1 MAAASL
7 MAPGGPHRRRKQS
20 PISFGRV
27 LAVIGV
33 GLVIVIAWNFIGQQT
48 ISDRPNEMKTTQ
60 VILPPPPPP
69 PPPKPEPVEQPPE
82 PTPAPPIEQPM
93 DTPPPPDQA
102 PSSDS
107 TPGDSALTAR
117 EGAGPSNY
125 GLAAGDG
132 SGTRIGGRPGG
143 GDAFAAYAQV
153 ALNGIRQAAQSD
165 RDLSRG
171 RYTVRLAVTVGPDG
185 RITNAR
191 VIDGG
196 DERRN
201 ARLVQLLTGLQL
213 PQRPPAGLPV
223 MRIELNARS

>member
-7 MAPGGPHRRRKQS
+7 MAPGGPNRRKQS
-20 PISFGRV
+20 PITFGRV
-27 LAVIGV
+27 LGVVGV
-33 GLVIVIAWNFIGQQT
+33 GLVIVIAYNFLGQQT
-48 ISDRPNEMKTTQ
+48 VSDRPNEMKTTQ

-69 PPPKPEPVEQPPE
+69 PPPEPKPVEQPPE
-82 PTPAPPIEQPM
+82 PTIAPPIEQPL
-93 DTPPPPDQA
+93 DSPPPPDA
-102 PSSDS
+102 SNDPA
-107 TPGDSALTAR
+107 PGDHALTAR

-143 GDAFAAYAQV
+143 GGDAFRAYAQV
-153 ALNGIRQAAQSD
+153 ALNGIRAAAQSD

-171 RYTVRLAVTVGPDG
+171 RYTVRLAITVGPDG

-196 DERRN
+196 DDRRN

-213 PQRPPAGLPV
+213 SQRPPAGLPV